1 MSTSTASDSSPPKL
15 ACVDAALQLA
25 LCMEA
30 SSPCVQGGGKIAACL
45 KAEGAP
51 PPCVGLH
58 HGYFACRRNQ
68 VNNRARIRGKK
79 FRDTDALL
87 EDE

>member
-1 MSTSTASDSSPPKL
+1 MAEPASPKS
-15 ACVDAALQLA
+15 ACADAALQLA

-30 SSPCVQGGGKIAACL
+30 HSPCVQGGGKIAECL
-45 KAEGAP
+45 KAQGAP
-51 PPCVGLH
+51 AACVGLH

-79 FRDTDALL
+79 FHDSSGPTAAG
-87 EDE
+87 EE